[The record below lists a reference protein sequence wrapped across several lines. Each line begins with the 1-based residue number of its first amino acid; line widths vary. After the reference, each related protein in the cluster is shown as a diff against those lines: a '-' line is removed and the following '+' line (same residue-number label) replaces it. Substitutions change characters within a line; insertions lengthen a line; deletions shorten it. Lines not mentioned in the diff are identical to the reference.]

1 MREFLRYSVV
11 GGISFLVDFLLLYLL
26 RETIC
31 AGSMIGLYLA
41 AFGGFLGGIVVN
53 TWLSIHFVFRLPEVV
68 AKHRGRNLLDISKII
83 GIGILGLLLTELG
96 MFLGVELLQCYY
108 LWVKVVVAGV
118 VMVWNYGARK
128 IWVFC

>member
-1 MREFLRYSVV
+1 MHEFLRYSVV

-31 AGSMIGLYLA
+31 ADSMIGLYLA
-41 AFGGFLGGIVVN
+41 AFGGFMGGIVVN
-53 TWLSIHFVFRLPEVV
+53 TWLSIQFVFRLPEVV
-68 AKHRGRNLLDISKII
+68 AKRRGRNILDISKII

-96 MFLGVELLQCYY
+96 MFFGVELLQCYY
-108 LWVKVVVAGV
+108 LWVKVIVAGV

>member
-1 MREFLRYSVV
+1 MHEFLRYSVV

-31 AGSMIGLYLA
+31 ADSMIGLYLA
-41 AFGGFLGGIVVN
+41 AFGGFMGGIVVN
-53 TWLSIHFVFRLPEVV
+53 TWLSIQFVFRLPEVV
-68 AKHRGRNLLDISKII
+68 AKRRGRNIRDLSKII

-108 LWVKVVVAGV
+108 LWVKVIVAGV